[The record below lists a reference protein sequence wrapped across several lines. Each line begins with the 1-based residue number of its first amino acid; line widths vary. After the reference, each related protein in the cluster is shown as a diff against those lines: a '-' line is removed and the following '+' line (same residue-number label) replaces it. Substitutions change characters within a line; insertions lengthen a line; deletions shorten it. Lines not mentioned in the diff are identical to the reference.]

1 MAEHPNVK
9 PSFTDATREL
19 VDRLKPGMLLLADRG
34 FCGFPLWARAAATG
48 ADLLWRAM
56 SNM

>member
-9 PSFTDATREL
+9 LSFPDATREL

-34 FCGFPLWARAAATG
+34 SCGFPLWARAAATG
-48 ADLLWRAM
+48 ADLL
-56 SNM
+56 